1 MAVVGEGGGGGERG
15 RTRRRRRLRAQNEG
29 ERGGGC
35 RKGQGGGEQGGGR
48 STILSPILPIL
59 TPHECLLP
67 TCISLSSSS
76 CPTLTIA
83 SLPHSFH
90 TQSCGEHA
98 CTRGEDATNPGQ
110 TFTQVKAVG
119 GGKGWCVC
127 LLVCVCVRCAVV
139 LGAVVGLGC
148 FAVPLEKAGP
158 PFPPPSARLF
168 ATCLPL
174 SPLLL
179 LVSVE

>member
-1 MAVVGEGGGGGERG
+1 MARRTRWRGTGRSLQGVAHGCCGGRRRGRRKGENEEEEAAAGAERG
-15 RTRRRRRLRAQNEG
+15 G
-29 ERGGGC
+29 KGGGC

-76 CPTLTIA
+76 CPTLAIA

-98 CTRGEDATNPGQ
+98 CTRGEDATNSGQ
-110 TFTQVKAVG
+110 TFPQVRAVG
-119 GGKGWCVC
+119 RGKGGCVC
-127 LLVCVCVRCAVV
+127 LLVCVCVCVCVCVFVV
-139 LGAVVGLGC
+139 LSCLGLWWVWD
-148 FAVPLEKAGP
+148 A
-158 PFPPPSARLF
+158 
-168 ATCLPL
+168 LPYL
-174 SPLLL
+174 
-179 LVSVE
+179 